1 LNKVAAGEN
10 RTEILVCIG
19 DILRR
24 LKLIDNT
31 DQLDEHTGLLGRG
44 VGLDS
49 IEVLQLVAA
58 IEEEFE
64 LTIDDDELVPDHF
77 RSIGNLITFIE
88 CKI

>member
-1 LNKVAAGEN
+1 VTAGEN
-10 RTEILVCIG
+10 RTEILVRIG

-31 DQLDEHTGLLGRG
+31 DHLDEHTGLLGRG

-77 RSIGNLITFIE
+77 RFIGNLITFIE
-88 CKI
+88 CRL